1 MIVKNMGKSRMWW
14 QTRAGA
20 FLNTNLFWLET
31 PKLGAVVISIIPVM
45 FYRRANLESDQYSIF
60 GKTLMSRCELHTQ
73 KESHLHKL

>member
-1 MIVKNMGKSRMWW
+1 MTDEAS
-14 QTRAGA
+14 
-20 FLNTNLFWLET
+20 TNLFWLET

-73 KESHLHKL
+73 KESHYHTRLSANERPVFQPTDQ